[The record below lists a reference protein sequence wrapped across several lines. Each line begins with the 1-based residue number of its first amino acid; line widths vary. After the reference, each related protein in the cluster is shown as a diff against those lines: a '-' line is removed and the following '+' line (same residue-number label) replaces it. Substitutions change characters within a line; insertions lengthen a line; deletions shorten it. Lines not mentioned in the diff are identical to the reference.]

1 MGSPS
6 KARNIPFRSRIRYHI
21 DNFMARGG
29 LSVFLAVLTLFAIG
43 FLAMAVLR
51 LVGGFV
57 WPDES
62 APHFTD
68 GLWRTFIEIAD
79 AGNIGDDSDAPYLAK
94 GIGILT
100 IFVGMV
106 LFSSMVAF
114 ITAQF
119 EAKLEDLRRGRS
131 EVIESGHSLILGFGD
146 RLLDIVRELI
156 VANESEKDAAVV
168 VLADRDKQEM
178 DDLLNE
184 RVPVRK
190 TTRII
195 TRSGAPANVASL
207 EKVGTA
213 RARSVIILSEARSGD
228 PDSVKAG
235 ADARVLKA
243 IMAVIAAVGE
253 QAVPSIVAELHLEKN
268 RVLAESIVPGK
279 VTTLAED
286 GLLAK
291 LLVQTSRVS
300 GLALVYSDLVGF
312 EGNEV
317 YFFRPPSGWPPITFG
332 QLQYHFPESV
342 PLGVRQASGQLALN
356 PPASY
361 VLRPDDDAIV
371 LAEDDSTIGFSPTP
385 IFTARQVPTSQRRLD
400 TRPERHLLVGWT
412 NKSPIIVDEYAQY
425 LKPGSAIHIVVEDLT
440 PQVQSE
446 VDAIRQKYR
455 GIDIAVAQLD
465 ITTPETL
472 AQIVPH
478 TYENVIILTRDQAT
492 PEEADAHT
500 IALLLR
506 FRQYFK
512 ARERQTGEPTR
523 TQIITEVMDAEN
535 AELVLEVGVRD
546 YLISNQFVSKIF
558 AQVAQEPDVKR
569 VYDDLFREEGSE
581 IYLKPVELYFAQLPI
596 TLQFGD
602 CVTAAQI
609 RGEVCFGYKLQSEEG
624 KADKAHGIHIIP
636 NKAEQVTLGPGD
648 CLMTLAENET

>member
-1 MGSPS
+1 MASGS
-6 KARNIPFRSRIRYHI
+6 KAQQVTFRSRLSYAI

-29 LSVFLAVLTLFAIG
+29 LSVFLAVLTMFAMG
-43 FLAMAVLR
+43 FIAMAVLR

-79 AGNIGDDSDAPYLAK
+79 AGNIGDDSDAPYLSKA
-94 GIGILT
+94 IGVTT

-146 RLLDIVRELI
+146 RVLDIIRELI
-156 VANESEKDAAVV
+156 VANESERDASVV
-168 VLADRDKQEM
+168 VLADKDKQEM
-178 DDLLNE
+178 DDYFNE
-184 RVPVRK
+184 RIPDRK

-195 TRSGAPANVASL
+195 TRNGPPANLGSL
-207 EKVGTA
+207 EKVGAA
-213 RARSVIILSEARSGD
+213 RARSITILSDARSGD
-228 PDSVKAG
+228 SEAAKAS
-235 ADARVLKA
+235 ADARVLKT
-243 IMAVIAAVGE
+243 IMAVIAALGE
-253 QAVPSIVAELHLEKN
+253 DRLPPVIAELHLDKN
-268 RVLAESIVPGK
+268 RSLAESIVAGK
-279 VTTLAED
+279 ITTLAESS
-286 GLLAK
+286 LLAK
-291 LLVQTSRVS
+291 MLVQTSRVS

-317 YFFRPPSGWPPITFG
+317 YFFRPASGWPQVTFG
-332 QLQYHFPESV
+332 QLQYHFMESV

-356 PPASY
+356 PPATY

-371 LAEDDSTIGFSPTP
+371 LAEDDSTIGFSPQP
-385 IFTARQVPTSQRRLD
+385 IFPARQVATSQRRFEP
-400 TRPERHLLVGWT
+400 TPERELLVGWT
-412 NKSPIIVDEYAQY
+412 NKSAIIIDEYAQY
-425 LKPGSAIHIVVEDLT
+425 LKQGSAIHIVVEKLT
-440 PQVQSE
+440 DEVQAE
-446 VDAIRQKYR
+446 IDAVRHRYR
-455 GIDIAVAQLD
+455 GIDIAVAELD
-465 ITTPETL
+465 ITTPEVL

-478 TYENVIILTRDQAT
+478 TYQNVIILTRDSAT
-492 PEEADAHT
+492 PEEADANT

-512 ARERQTGEPTR
+512 ARERSTGEPTKI
-523 TQIITEVMDAEN
+523 QIITEVMDSEN
-535 AELVLEVGVRD
+535 ADLVLQVGVRD

-569 VYDDLFREEGSE
+569 VYDELFREEGSE
-581 IYLKPVELYFAQLPI
+581 IYLKPVELFFAQLPI

-602 CVTAAQI
+602 CVTAAQM
-609 RGEVCFGYKLQSEEG
+609 RGEVAFGYKLASEEG
-624 KADKAHGIHIIP
+624 DNAKMHGIHLIP
-636 NKAEQVTLGPGD
+636 KKTEQLTLSPGD
-648 CLMTLAENET
+648 CLITLAENES